1 VEAGVREAL
10 DTGGLSGYPLVD
22 IKVTVFDGS
31 EHEVDSSEMAFKMAG
46 SLALK
51 EGVGKGK
58 PVVLEPIMKVEVV
71 SPASF
76 MGDVIGDI
84 SSRRGQ
90 IEGIDTHGE
99 TCVIHCVIPL
109 AESFGYTTTLRSL
122 TQGRA
127 TSSME
132 FHEYKEVPASI
143 LEEMLAKSK
152 GR

>member
-1 VEAGVREAL
+1 
-10 DTGGLSGYPLVD
+10 
-22 IKVTVFDGS
+22 
-31 EHEVDSSEMAFKMAG
+31 
-46 SLALK
+46 
-51 EGVGKGK
+51 
-58 PVVLEPIMKVEVV
+58 MKVEVV

-90 IEGIDTHGE
+90 IEGIETHGE
-99 TCVIHCVIPL
+99 TCVIHCTIPL
-109 AESFGYTTTLRSL
+109 AESFGYSTSLRSL

-127 TSSME
+127 TYSME
-132 FHEYKEVPASI
+132 FHQYREVPASI